1 MGNFIGTIG
10 RGFLSWIVALSQNF
24 LRPLISREGQC
35 FVYFPNDLQAFF
47 RQNPHLF
54 CVIIK
59 EYVVV
64 LTWQFSWICAYI
76 FLIFMKLKQPLVY
89 ILKLYRFMCTVGK
102 SKFHF
107 RIRYMYLFSNSS
119 VNFSYKIGSI
129 YSVFSRNFCKWLK
142 GGLDFQE
149 KNQK

>member
-1 MGNFIGTIG
+1 MLHFHKIFWDLWFHGKGNVLFIFQMI
-10 RGFLSWIVALSQNF
+10 FELFSVKI
-24 LRPLISREGQC
+24 LI
-35 FVYFPNDLQAFF
+35 Y
-47 RQNPHLF
+47 F

-119 VNFSYKIGSI
+119 VNFSCKIGSI

>member
-1 MGNFIGTIG
+1 MLHFHKIFWDLWFHVKSNVLFIFQII
-10 RGFLSWIVALSQNF
+10 FKLFSVKI
-24 LRPLISREGQC
+24 LI
-35 FVYFPNDLQAFF
+35 Y
-47 RQNPHLF
+47 F